1 MSHTLTRLSRP
12 AARHASPVGAERD
25 RLDPAAVAAEHQQTL
40 AGGAVPDSYRQVAAG
55 AGDARSIGADRD
67 VADAAGVAGE
77 NIDVPW
83 DIEAFAAGDGI
94 RGKHFVEFALRRL
107 EDADAVVARPATT
120 IFLPSAANCMASPR
134 LPIRQAQQPLPG
146 GDAPDLGVGSV
157 GRAFLDTDGRQAAA
171 VGAEGQP
178 HHPRPRPGR

>member
-1 MSHTLTRLSRP
+1 MSH
-12 AARHASPVGAERD
+12 G
-25 RLDPAAVAAEHQQTL
+25 
-40 AGGAVPDSYRQVAAG
+40 
-55 AGDARSIGADRD
+55 
-67 VADAAGVAGE
+67 
-77 NIDVPW
+77 

-107 EDADAVVARPATT
+107 EDADAVVATGDDDLPAVRRK
-120 IFLPSAANCMASPR
+120 LYGVPR

-157 GRAFLDTDGRQAAA
+157 GPAFLDTDGRQAAA

-178 HHPRPRPGR
+178 HHPRPGQVDDR